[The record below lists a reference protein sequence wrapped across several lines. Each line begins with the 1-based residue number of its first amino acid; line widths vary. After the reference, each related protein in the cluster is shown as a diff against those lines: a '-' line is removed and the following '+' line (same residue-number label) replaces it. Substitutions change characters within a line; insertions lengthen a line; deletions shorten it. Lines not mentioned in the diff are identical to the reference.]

1 MNAKPDRLVGNWLLL
16 LCFMI
21 FGMVIGG
28 GHARTIHAGFV
39 IQTWQPLTGFI
50 PPLTHAAWEHMFG
63 LYKQTAQ
70 FRVLNP
76 TMSLDQFQARFM
88 PMFLDRDWG
97 RLMALVFAIPLG
109 IFWWRKRVSNRLALW
124 LIALFAAGA
133 AEATMGWYMTW
144 QGMTSD
150 ILHPSPLYLAPHFIL
165 AMLIFTAM
173 LWTAL
178 TIRNPE
184 PVPIIGHT
192 RLRALLSASIALLI
206 LTIGLGALVA
216 ATGGIHVFNTFP
228 LMNGHALPPHGLKL
242 HPWWRNFVAN
252 AATVQFDHRW
262 IATAT
267 AIVVV
272 VAAVMGLRA
281 PLGPKARDLF
291 LLLAGLVTLQYIL
304 GMSALVS
311 GMSGIGYLHELNA
324 VLLLAACIACR
335 HALRGATAPAAVRA
349 GTPLVMKA
357 AE

>member
-21 FGMVIGG
+21 FGMVVGG

-39 IQTWQPLTGFI
+39 IQTWRPLTGFI
-50 PPLTHAAWEHMFG
+50 PPLSHAAWERAFG
-63 LYKQTAQ
+63 LYRQTAQ
-70 FRVLNP
+70 FRVLHP
-76 TMSLDQFQARFM
+76 SMTLGQFQAIYL
-88 PMFLDRDWG
+88 PMFFDRDWG
-97 RLMALVFAIPLG
+97 RVMALVFALPLG
-109 IFWWRKRVSNRLALW
+109 WFWWRGRVSSRLALW
-124 LIALFAAGA
+124 LVGLFAAGA
-133 AEATMGWYMTW
+133 IEATMGWYMTW

-165 AMLIFTAM
+165 AMMIFTAM

-178 TIRNPE
+178 TVRNPE
-184 PVPIIGHT
+184 PVAIVGYT
-192 RLRALLSASIALLI
+192 RLRGLLSASVVLLI
-206 LTIGLGALVA
+206 VTIGLGALVA

-228 LMNGHALPPHGLKL
+228 LMDGHALPPQGLKL
-242 HPWWRNFVAN
+242 HPLLMNFVAN

-262 IATAT
+262 IATVT

-324 VLLLAACIACR
+324 VLLLAACVACR
-335 HALRGATAPAAVRA
+335 HALRGAVAPAALRA
-349 GTPLVMKA
+349 DPPLVMKA